1 MRPLGAG
8 PRGLF
13 SGTSLS
19 IIGSKPTKTDLCS
32 EHNGWNSKFLS
43 NSYEALFS
51 FQLSIIRLNTP
62 MKVIFWVE
70 TDVKL
75 YLGIFYTQWIIF
87 LLIYLSK
94 MPHIFSTKF
103 GKPCHSAEKT
113 PQAST
118 WPTSSKMSCY
128 QTTISQ
134 TKNIQRAKKG
144 QI

>member
-1 MRPLGAG
+1 MAGIQNFCPIVMRP
-8 PRGLF
+8 F
-13 SGTSLS
+13 F
-19 IIGSKPTKTDLCS
+19 I
-32 EHNGWNSKFLS
+32 
-43 NSYEALFS
+43 
-51 FQLSIIRLNTP
+51 P
-62 MKVIFWVE
+62 MKCNKIQYPNESNFFELKIILNCIWE
-70 TDVKL
+70 F
-75 YLGIFYTQWIIF
+75 FYTPRIIF

-94 MPHIFSTKF
+94 MPHNVSTKF
-103 GKPCHSAEKT
+103 GNSGHSAEKT